1 MLDKLP
7 RKLLVLKLRDCRS
20 IMQAEL
26 APALTRLNC
35 TPHTHHSPLHTFH
48 FF

>member
-26 APALTRLNC
+26 APAFTRLNC
-35 TPHTHHSPLHTFH
+35 TPTHHTPPHTFH